1 MDNNEIDNKI
11 KKLDKI
17 QKIDAYIW
25 IIFFVTGI
33 PIYIYEEFID
43 DSDNRSYVGI
53 ILFLVW
59 GAILAITMAI
69 FLILEYKI
77 KKLKE
82 KEEEQIKKH

>member
-1 MDNNEIDNKI
+1 MDNENRI

-69 FLILEYKI
+69 FAIIEYKI

-82 KEEEQIKKH
+82 KEEV

>member
-1 MDNNEIDNKI
+1 MDKESRI
-11 KKLDKI
+11 KRLDKI
-17 QKIDAYIW
+17 QKIVAYIW
-25 IIFFVTGI
+25 FIFFVTGI

-43 DSDNRSYVGI
+43 NSDNDSYVVI

-82 KEEEQIKKH
+82 KEEE